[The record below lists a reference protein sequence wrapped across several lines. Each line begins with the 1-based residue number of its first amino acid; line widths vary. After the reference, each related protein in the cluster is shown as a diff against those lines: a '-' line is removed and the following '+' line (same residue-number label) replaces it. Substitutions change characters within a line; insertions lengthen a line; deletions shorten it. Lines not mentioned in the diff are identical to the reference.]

1 MSLNLPDRANLEYLK
16 KLAKDR
22 LLLLQAT
29 DPSTRLADAQLA
41 LAREYGFAS
50 WRALKAD
57 LDRRH
62 APHMTAFMHA
72 CTTGDVEKIRQ
83 LLKAEPGLA
92 RETLSGGTTSLHLA
106 VRHPE
111 ALRLLLDYG
120 ADPNA
125 RDLGDNA
132 LALHYAAAQGL
143 LDSARI
149 LLDAGADVHGSGDA
163 HHGEVIG
170 WASRRDNGDM
180 IALLLSRG
188 ARHHIF
194 SAMALSDRDL
204 VRRLVKENQ
213 DQLRRRRSR
222 FENGHTP
229 VHAAFAA
236 PDGLGFLAGAPDYAM
251 LDLLIELGAD
261 IDATDDKGRT
271 ALDLALL
278 RGDRQA
284 VATLRAA
291 GAREGMPLPPAI
303 GDMRAAMRAVS
314 ESVRRITPMLS
325 VRDIRAT
332 VEWYK
337 ALGFV
342 IEDEYAEGEQL
353 VFARV
358 SFGGGDFTLSLGGN
372 PGPQGVTLWFMSDRV
387 QDLYAVLKQ
396 HQLRV
401 ARDTD
406 GESGVAV
413 RFEEDLYQPFY
424 GGLQFSIRDLNELV
438 LIFWQP
444 AWLMRSADKTGD
456 GAS

>member
-1 MSLNLPDRANLEYLK
+1 MPLNLPDRANLEYLK

-22 LLLLQAT
+22 LALLQAS

-57 LDRRH
+57 LDRRQ

-72 CTTGDVEKIRQ
+72 CMNGDLDAIRQ

-92 RETLSGGTTSLHLA
+92 RETLPGGTTSLHLA

-111 ALRLLLDYG
+111 ALRLLLAHG

-125 RDLGDNA
+125 RDVGDNA
-132 LALHYAAAQGL
+132 LALHFAAAQGML
-143 LDSARI
+143 ESVRI

-163 HHGEVIG
+163 HGGDVIG
-170 WASRRDNGDM
+170 WASRRDNADV
-180 IALLLSRG
+180 IALLLARG

-194 SAMALSDRDL
+194 SAMALGDRDL
-204 VRRLVKENQ
+204 VRRLVDENP

-229 VHAAFAA
+229 LHAAFAA

-261 IDATDDKGRT
+261 INATDDKGRT
-271 ALDLALL
+271 PLDLALL
-278 RGDRQA
+278 RGDKQA
-284 VATLRAA
+284 AATLRAA
-291 GAREGMPLPPAI
+291 GAREGTPPPPAS
-303 GDMRAAMRAVS
+303 GDIRAAMSAVS
-314 ESVRRITPMLS
+314 TSVRRLTPMIS

-337 ALGFV
+337 AIGFV
-342 IEDEYAEGEQL
+342 IEDEYADGEQL

-372 PGPQGVTLWFMSDRV
+372 PGPQGVTLWFMTDRV

-396 HQLRV
+396 HQLAV
-401 ARDTD
+401 ARETA
-406 GESGVAV
+406 GEPGVTV
-413 RFEEDLYQPFY
+413 RFDEDLYQPFY

-444 AWLMRSADKTGD
+444 AWLRASTDKAGD
-456 GAS
+456 DAT